1 MLRSGD
7 MSTKFPMTC
16 KRPHLCDKLSL
27 SMKELPEPMPVQMR
41 YAFTLWVLLIGL
53 LSGCALVPA
62 SRAQRTADEEATPTP
77 IPTAI
82 VPTKPTYTVKKGE
95 IVDLLEFSG
104 RISAITEEDLF
115 FRTSGRVRNLFYKR
129 NDFVEESAV
138 IADLEIDD
146 LERELVSVNLELER
160 AQSRLASAQRDLE
173 FEVRVAQAN
182 LEIAQLQLSELRRK
196 IPVNQENIAVQELRV
211 ELAQIAVEK
220 LESGVDPLLE
230 NDVARAQLQVAK
242 LEAAIK
248 DSQII
253 APFAGQLKSVSL
265 VAGQGVEAY
274 KNVVV
279 IADTTSLEVSADL
292 ISSQLD
298 GLEEGMPANVVL
310 VSRPGVVLQGEV
322 RRLPFPYGSGSS
334 GTTVEDLDKS
344 TRISLTESAEEA
356 GYEDGDLVRVTVELE
371 RKDEVLWLPPQA
383 LRNFDG
389 RRFAVI
395 QDGDTQRRVDV
406 NVGIQT
412 PEQVEIEEGLEEGQV
427 VIGQ

>member
-1 MLRSGD
+1 
-7 MSTKFPMTC
+7 
-16 KRPHLCDKLSL
+16 
-27 SMKELPEPMPVQMR
+27 MKELPEPMPVQMR